1 MFAATAWY
9 YIREQASGIWSFS
22 ATGDP
27 LTVFPALGIAFLG
40 ISIPL
45 LLQGSEKYMV
55 SAPNLRLILLLIPS
69 AVLVTV
75 STGWLLTSEL
85 VTPAALWW
93 DNYGFPLAWRVQLM
107 RGCPPWC
114 SLPSSETIINPL
126 FFTIDCLFYLAIG
139 YSIIL
144 AHRRISRRGSN
155 LRLGAQGGRSSISA
169 VGEADQIGYDDGK
182 QESVGKMDNNR
193 ATSDPRATNPS
204 TP

>member
-1 MFAATAWY
+1 MFAATEWY
-9 YIREQASGIWSFS
+9 YIREQTSGGWSS
-22 ATGDP
+22 AYGDP
-27 LTVFPALGIAFLG
+27 LTVFPALGVAFLG
-40 ISIPL
+40 VSVPFL
-45 LLQGSEKYMV
+45 LHGSEKYKV

-93 DNYGFPLAWRVQLM
+93 GSYGFPLPWRVQLM

-144 AHRRISRRGSN
+144 AHRRIGRRGSN
-155 LRLGAQGGRSSISA
+155 LRLGAKGGRSSISA
-169 VGEADQIGYDDGK
+169 VGEADQICHDDGK

-193 ATSDPRATNPS
+193 DV
-204 TP
+204 